1 MEENMK
7 IVYASRTGN
16 VESLIGKLGCTDTL
30 QITTGNESIAE
41 EYILFTYTDGY
52 GDVPSEGDG
61 FLATNG
67 ALLKGVISSGDCSYG
82 EAVCLAGDKFSSDDN
97 VPYLYKVENDG
108 STCDVS
114 AITAIL
120 AKF

>member
-1 MEENMK
+1 MK
-7 IVYASRTGN
+7 IVYASRIWN
-16 VESLIGKLGCTDTL
+16 VESRIGNLVCTDTL

-41 EYILFTYTDGY
+41 VYILFTYTDGY
-52 GDVPSEGDG
+52 GDVPSEVDG

-67 ALLKGVISSGDCSYG
+67 ALLKGVIASGDCSYG
-82 EAVCLAGDKFSSDDN
+82 EAFCLAGDKISSDYN

-108 STCDVS
+108 STSDVA